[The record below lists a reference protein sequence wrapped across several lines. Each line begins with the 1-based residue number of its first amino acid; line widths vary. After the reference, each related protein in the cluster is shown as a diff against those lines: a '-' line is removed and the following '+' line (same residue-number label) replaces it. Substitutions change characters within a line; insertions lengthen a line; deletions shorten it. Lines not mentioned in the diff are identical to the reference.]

1 MQNLKILNKKEI
13 KNILDIIK
21 KQFDAEFKSDY
32 VFLISEKNKI
42 YIVNRDIERVDLSK
56 LRVNSYGVYF
66 GELRENELRLSVEG
80 SQIIGKIA
88 KKGVFELDDK
98 NLKDWF
104 NGLDLDVECEKGFVI
119 LKHKDDFV
127 GCGKSLGNKVFNY
140 LPKIRRFNISN

>member
-21 KQFDAEFKSDY
+21 KQFGADFKSDY

-42 YIVNRDIERVDLSK
+42 YIVNRDIERIDLSK
-56 LRVNSYGVYF
+56 LRVNSYGIYF
-66 GELRENELRLSVEG
+66 GELRNDELRFSVEG

-88 KKGVFELDDK
+88 KKNVVELDDK

-104 NGLDLDVECEKGFVI
+104 NGLDLDMEFDRGFVI

-127 GCGKSLGNKVFNY
+127 GCGKSLGDKILNY
-140 LPKIRRFNISN
+140 LPKIRRFNIDS